1 MNTFV
6 NASSEAECAVAP
18 AQSRRPVRD
27 FVELIVGYGLITAV
41 IWTPRPMQRWLYF
54 GTIAWFL
61 VSIVV
66 TFPGWRAMGCS
77 IAGFWRSLWVVGIAA
92 AVGVAATML
101 ASNLHT
107 LHHPGSPIQWVRA
120 FAGYTIWA
128 LAQQLLLQGYFLI
141 RLLRIMPS
149 KVWAVATAGI
159 VFALIHLPNPILTPV
174 TLLWGLV
181 ACFVFL
187 KFRNIYPLAI
197 AHAIFGICVAIT
209 IPATVHHNMRVGLGY
224 LKYTPPQHIH
234 LSQIDQS
241 VSTEAWVMA
250 DAPTRRS
257 ARQAL
262 P

>member
-1 MNTFV
+1 
-6 NASSEAECAVAP
+6 
-18 AQSRRPVRD
+18 
-27 FVELIVGYGLITAV
+27 
-41 IWTPRPMQRWLYF
+41 MQRWLYF
-54 GTIAWFL
+54 GTIAWFF
-61 VSIVV
+61 VSIVA

-77 IAGFWRSLWVVGIAA
+77 IAGFWRSLWVVGIA
-92 AVGVAATML
+92 VALGIGATIL

-107 LHHPGSPIQWVRA
+107 LHHPGSPIQWVKA
-120 FAGYTIWA
+120 FGGYTIWA
-128 LAQQLLLQGYFLI
+128 LTQQFLLQGYFLI

-149 KVWAVATAGI
+149 KVSAVATAGF

-209 IPATVHHNMRVGLGY
+209 IPATMHHNMRVGLGY
-224 LKYTPPQHIH
+224 LTYTPPQHLH

-241 VSTEAWVMA
+241 VSTDAWVMA

-257 ARQAL
+257 ARHAL